1 LTRSRYLR
9 FSKKT
14 FIHLCHSWTIG
25 VSRLPVSAIQMSLN
39 IQRVFMGKSKKIL
52 H

>member
-14 FIHLCHSWTIG
+14 FIHRCHSWTIG
-25 VSRLPVSAIQMSLN
+25 VSRLRVSAIQMSLN